1 MFKPVFASVLSVG
14 ATAVL
19 AVGALAAGGSTGPQH
34 FNLTTPQQCFPK
46 GDILICVSSS
56 GEATSVVTPSG
67 DFSTDVNVTSTFSAT
82 NLGVPVAS
90 GTSYTHEH
98 DLFTSNFSVL
108 QEMGL
113 HGVSTVI
120 SNGQTCTFS
129 QAFHV
134 TQLDLYTGTGQIQY
148 DNVSLVCV

>member
-1 MFKPVFASVLSVG
+1 MFKPVFASILAVG

-19 AVGALAAGGSTGPQH
+19 AVGALAAGGTGTQH

-46 GDILICVSSS
+46 GDMLICVSSR
-56 GEATSVVTPSG
+56 GEATSVFTPSG
-67 DFSTDVNVTSTFSAT
+67 GFSNDINMTSAFSAT
-82 NLGVPVAS
+82 NLGVPVAT
-90 GTSYTHEH
+90 GTSSTHEH
-98 DLFTSNFSVL
+98 DLVTSNFAVL

-113 HGVSTVI
+113 HSVSTVI

-129 QAFHV
+129 QDFHV
-134 TQLDLYTGTGQIQY
+134 TQLDLYTGTGHIQY